1 MASITVENYLR
12 QIYKEQ
18 ERLGP
23 EEHLVPVGH
32 VAATMGVA
40 PGTATSMVK
49 TLADAKLLRYE
60 PRRGVWLTESGTK
73 LALQVVRRHRLA
85 ELFLVE
91 VLGLDWSEV
100 DAEAEELEHAIS
112 DKVLARIDAYLG
124 YPTVDPHGHPI
135 PPPTGRPLRQ
145 EFTPLT
151 DCPTDVPL
159 RVAQVLDEDP
169 DFLRYAGDHGLM
181 PGQRIVVAP
190 RQPATDA
197 VTLSTAD
204 RKSITLGATA
214 AAKILVEFADED
226 RSSMH

>member
-23 EEHLVPVGH
+23 GEHLVPIGQ

-49 TLADAKLLRYE
+49 TLADAELLRYE
-60 PRRGVWLTESGTK
+60 PRKGVWLTKSGTK

-112 DKVLARIDAYLG
+112 DKVLERIDAYLG
-124 YPTVDPHGHPI
+124 HPTVDPHGHPI
-135 PPPTGRPLRQ
+135 PPPTGRPLLQ
-145 EFTPLT
+145 QHMPLT
-151 DCPTDVPL
+151 DCPTEVSL
-159 RVAQVLDEDP
+159 KIAQVIDEDP
-169 DFLRYAGDHGLM
+169 DFLRYVGDHGLM
-181 PGQRIVVAP
+181 PGQSIVVAP
-190 RQPATDA
+190 RQPAIDA
-197 VTLSTAD
+197 VTVRTTDL
-204 RKSITLGATA
+204 KSVTLGATA
-214 AAKILVEFADED
+214 AAKILVEAVNVD
-226 RSSMH
+226 SNIIP

>member
-23 EEHLVPVGH
+23 GNHLVSVGQ

-49 TLADAKLLRYE
+49 TLADAELLRYE
-60 PRRGVWLTESGTK
+60 PRKGVWLTKSGTK

-85 ELFLVE
+85 ETFLVE

-112 DKVLARIDAYLG
+112 DKVLERIDAYLG
-124 YPTVDPHGHPI
+124 YPKFDPHGHPI
-135 PPPTGRPLRQ
+135 PPPTGQPLRQ

-151 DCPTDVPL
+151 DCPTEVPL
-159 RVAQVLDEDP
+159 IIAQVLDEDP

-181 PGQRIVVAP
+181 PGQGVVVSP
-190 RQPATDA
+190 RQPANDA
-197 VTLSTAD
+197 VTVHTDDHNSV
-204 RKSITLGATA
+204 TLGATT
-214 AAKILVEFADED
+214 AAKILVETADTSG
-226 RSSMH
+226 SSVR

>member
-23 EEHLVPVGH
+23 GEHLVSVGQ
-32 VAATMGVA
+32 VAAKMGVA

-49 TLADAKLLRYE
+49 TLADAQLLSYE
-60 PRRGVWLTESGTK
+60 PRKGVWLTEPGTK
-73 LALQVVRRHRLA
+73 LALQMVRRHRLA
-85 ELFLVE
+85 ETFLVE

-100 DAEAEELEHAIS
+100 HAEAEELEHAIS

-124 YPTVDPHGHPI
+124 HPTVDPHGHPI
-135 PPPTGRPLRQ
+135 PPASGQPHRKD
-145 EFTPLT
+145 LT
-151 DCPTDVPL
+151 SLTNCPTEVPL
-159 RVAQVLDEDP
+159 LIAQVLDEAP
-169 DFLRYAGDHGLM
+169 EFLRYVGDNGLM

-197 VTLSTAD
+197 VTLSTTD
-204 RKSITLGATA
+204 RESITLGASA
-214 AAKILVEFADED
+214 AAKILVEFMEVD
-226 RSSMH
+226 RGLIP

>member
-18 ERLGP
+18 EKLGP
-23 EEHLVPVGH
+23 GEHLVSVGQ

-49 TLADAKLLRYE
+49 TLADAQLVSYE
-60 PRRGVWLTESGTK
+60 PRRGVWLTEPGTK

-112 DKVLARIDAYLG
+112 DKVLERIDAYLG

-135 PPPTGRPLRQ
+135 PQSSGRSLTQ
-145 EFTPLT
+145 QDLTPLT
-151 DCPTDVPL
+151 DCPTEVPL

-169 DFLRYAGDHGLM
+169 VFLRYVGDHGLM
-181 PGQRIVVAP
+181 PDQRIVVAP
-190 RQPATDA
+190 REPATDA
-197 VTLSTAD
+197 VTLSTAEC
-204 RKSITLGATA
+204 KSITLGASA
-214 AAKILVEFADED
+214 AAKILVEFVDVN
-226 RSSMH
+226 

>member
-18 ERLGP
+18 EKLGP
-23 EEHLVPVGH
+23 GEHLVSVGQ

-40 PGTATSMVK
+40 PGTATAMVK
-49 TLADAKLLRYE
+49 TLADAQLISYE
-60 PRRGVWLTESGTK
+60 PRRGVWLTEPGTK

-112 DKVLARIDAYLG
+112 DKVLERIDAYLG
-124 YPTVDPHGHPI
+124 HPTVDPHGHPI
-135 PPPTGRPLRQ
+135 PQPSGRPLRQ
-145 EFTPLT
+145 QDLTSLT
-151 DCPTDVPL
+151 DCPTEVPL

-169 DFLRYAGDHGLM
+169 DFLRYVGDHGLM
-181 PGQRIVVAP
+181 PDERIVVAP
-190 RQPATDA
+190 REPATDA
-197 VTLSTAD
+197 VTLSTAK

-214 AAKILVEFADED
+214 AAKILVEFVDVN
-226 RSSMH
+226 